1 MTILPWHVR
10 SLAVLLASGLCT
22 LAAAEPIADLTT
34 FLDTQPPAARELP
47 DAAWTR
53 ESLSKDQGRR
63 AADLIVKTVEKR
75 LKAEL
80 QPEWDAK
87 TIRVGKASMKFDF
100 REFGSAPPSGRS
112 LYISMH
118 GGGSTTKEINDGQ
131 WKNQIRLYQ
140 PSEGLYLAPR
150 APTDAWNMW
159 HLSDID
165 ALFDR
170 LIAAAVVCAGVD
182 PNRVYL
188 MGYSAGGDGVYQL
201 APRMADRFAAAAMM
215 AGHPNDARPDG
226 LRNLPF
232 AIHMGANDSAFNR
245 NGVAREWGQKLDAL
259 RAADPQGYPH
269 TVTLHEGKGHWMDRQ
284 DAVAVSWMAT
294 HTRPTSPDRVVWV
307 QSSTTHRRMY
317 WLGVDQPV
325 AGSRLDVSHS
335 ENVMTIDPSSTV
347 SEFVLLLND
356 DIADLDRDITIHYA
370 DYTQVISPS
379 RSIGAIWSGIAERF
393 DPGFVP
399 TSRIS
404 VRLPKQESPVGQPPT
419 TTK

>member
-1 MTILPWHVR
+1 MTTLPWHVR
-10 SLAVLLASGLCT
+10 SLAVLLVSGLCT

-34 FLDTQPPAARELP
+34 FLDTQPPAAREPP

-53 ESLSKDQGRR
+53 ESLSKDQARH

-100 REFGSAPPSGRS
+100 REFGAAPPSGRS

-159 HLSDID
+159 HQSDID

-232 AIHMGANDSAFNR
+232 AIHMGANDGAFNR

-294 HTRPTSPDRVVWV
+294 YTRPTAPDRVVWV

-335 ENVMTIDPSSTV
+335 KNVMTIDPSSTV

-356 DIADLDRDITIHYA
+356 DIADLDRNITIHYA
-370 DYTQVISPS
+370 DFTQVISPS
-379 RSIGAIWSGIAERF
+379 RSIEAIWSALAERF

-404 VRLPKQESPVGQPPT
+404 VRLPRQESPVARPPT